1 MIAICCDNQLSHRTT
16 RARSQLPQ
24 CMMINHADVSG
35 CKVLEHNTKEHAAA
49 RPAAAAAAA
58 EAPLVAAAAAAA
70 PFEAAAA
77 ALDSPAAAV
86 AAALPRDAAVA
97 AWHAGIVERL
107 TESVTH
113 CT

>member
-1 MIAICCDNQLSHRTT
+1 MHDHS
-16 RARSQLPQ
+16 
-24 CMMINHADVSG
+24 DVSG
-35 CKVLEHNTKEHAAA
+35 CKVLEHNTKEHDAA

-58 EAPLVAAAAAAA
+58 DAPLVAAAAAAA

-97 AWHAGIVERL
+97 AWHAENVKRL
-107 TESVTH
+107 TKSVTH